1 MDLWL
6 VESHTAGY
14 SVNWKI
20 KRTLHREKTPFQEL
34 AIVETEELGKALVLD
49 GVIQVAEADEFI
61 YHEMLAHVP
70 LYTHP
75 APKEVLIIGG
85 GDGGTMRE
93 VLKHPEAHVDLVEI
107 DRRVIEAT
115 RKYMPEIGSPFDSPR
130 VNVIVDDGIKYV
142 RECGKKYDVVLI
154 DSSDPVGP
162 AVGLFRRDFYRQVY
176 QILNEDG
183 LMAAQTESPF
193 FHRALLREIYQSL
206 SEIFP
211 ITMVYLTAMPS
222 YIAGFWSFTLASKK
236 HHPMGNIRLP
246 ARESGYRYYA
256 PQVHRAAFVLPPFI
270 EQMLKEK

>member
-14 SVNWKI
+14 NVNWKI
-20 KRTLHREKTPFQEL
+20 KRMLHREKTPFQEL

-49 GVIQVAEADEFI
+49 GVIQVTEADEFI
-61 YHEMLAHVP
+61 YHEMLTHVP

-75 APKEVLIIGG
+75 DPKQVLIIGG

-93 VLKHPEAHVDLVEI
+93 ALKHPGVQVDLVEI
-107 DRRVIEAT
+107 DRQVIEAT
-115 RKYMPEIGSPFDSPR
+115 RKYMPELNSPFDSPR
-130 VNVIVDDGIKYV
+130 VNIIIDDGIEYV
-142 RECGKKYDVVLI
+142 RSCRKKYDAVLI

-162 AVGLFRRDFYRQVY
+162 AVGLFRRDFYQQVY

-193 FHRALLREIYQSL
+193 FNRVLLREIYQSL
-206 SEIFP
+206 CEIFP

-236 HHPMGNIRLP
+236 YHPLENIRLP
-246 ARESGYRYYA
+246 VSESNYRYYT
-256 PQVHRAAFVLPPFI
+256 PQIHRAAFVLPPFI
-270 EQMLKEK
+270 EQALR